1 MNRAVFLDRDGV
13 INAALY
19 DPLEGK
25 LDTPYRLEDFRLL
38 PGASQAV
45 RAINEMGFLA
55 VVVSNQPGVAK
66 GKCDHAF
73 LEAVNAE
80 LTARLARQ
88 TAHLDAI
95 YYCLHH
101 PDAVDESLRIDC
113 DCRKPRP
120 GLLLR
125 AARELDIDLAGSFML
140 GDSPSDI
147 EAGLAAGCQT
157 SLVNGRRS
165 CSRLGEAARMRPHW
179 TAHNLLA
186 AVEIIRCIEGDA
198 HGDLHR
204 LGEPR

>member
-19 DPLEGK
+19 DPAEGK

-38 PGASQAV
+38 PGVGQAV
-45 RAINEMGFLA
+45 RAINEMGLLA

-66 GKCDHAF
+66 GKCDYAF
-73 LEAVNAE
+73 LEAVNAD

-88 TAHLDAI
+88 RAHLDAI

-113 DCRKPRP
+113 DCRKPKP

-125 AARELDIDLAGSFML
+125 AARELEIDLASSFMV
-140 GDSPSDI
+140 GDSPKDI

-157 SLVNGRRS
+157 SLVDGRRAHF
-165 CSRLGEAARMRPHW
+165 RLGEAARIRPHW
-179 TAHNLLA
+179 TAHNLPA
-186 AVEIIRCIEGDA
+186 AVEMIRCIEGGCA
-198 HGDLHR
+198 WR
-204 LGEPR
+204 SS